1 MATSMDERTIHY
13 VIKTIRK
20 DLKKKKKHIQ
30 SLDPKTFHI
39 ASCLLFAP

>member
-1 MATSMDERTIHY
+1 MVTSMDERTIHY

-20 DLKKKKKHIQ
+20 DLKKKKHIQ